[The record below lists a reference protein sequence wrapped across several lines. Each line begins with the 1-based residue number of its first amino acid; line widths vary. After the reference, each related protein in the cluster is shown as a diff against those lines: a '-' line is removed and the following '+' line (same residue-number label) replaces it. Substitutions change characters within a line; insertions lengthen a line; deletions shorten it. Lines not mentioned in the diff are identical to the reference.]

1 MVTICR
7 YSADNKQEW
16 DAFVAT
22 SKNATFLHFRDY
34 MDYHA
39 DRFCDHSLMAYDD
52 EGELIALL
60 PANVSGE
67 TLYSHQGLTYG
78 GWLTQARHLTGVTM
92 LEIFDAMTT
101 YLRENGI
108 RKLVYKAIPY
118 IYHKYP
124 ADEDIY
130 ALFRHGA
137 RLATVNLSSVAIA
150 GDPSAVI
157 NRGARSSVNH
167 AKRQNIIIEKSQN
180 FAAFWKIL
188 SDNLRER
195 YNTTPVHS
203 LEEITLLAS
212 RFPDNIHLFLASQDS
227 EILGGSVIYQM
238 NHIVHA
244 QYFASTTE
252 GNKKRVMS
260 YIYYH
265 LIYER
270 FADKKYFD
278 LGTSNER
285 NGWIL
290 NNTLL
295 DMKARF
301 GARGVAFNI
310 YELDI

>member
-1 MVTICR
+1 MVTIRR
-7 YSADNKQEW
+7 YSAENKQEW

-52 EGELIALL
+52 EEELIALL

-157 NRGARSSVNH
+157 NHGARYSVKY
-167 AKRQNIIIEKSQN
+167 AQKREVTVEESHD
-180 FAAFWKIL
+180 FASFWEIL
-188 SDNLRER
+188 ADNLRNR
-195 YNTTPVHS
+195 YNAKPVHS
-203 LEEITLLAS
+203 LEEIELLAS
-212 RFPDNIHLFLASQDS
+212 HFPDNIRLFLVRRSDV
-227 EILGGSVIYQM
+227 ILGGGVVYVM
-238 NHIVHA
+238 GHVAHA
-244 QYFASTTE
+244 QYLSSTAE
-252 GNKKRVMS
+252 GNKLRAMA
-260 YIYYH
+260 YLYNH
-265 LIYER
+265 LIYEA
-270 FADKKYFD
+270 FPDKKYFD
-278 LGTSNER
+278 LGTSNEE
-285 NGWIL
+285 NGRIL
-290 NNTLL
+290 NNSLL
-295 DMKARF
+295 EMKAGF